1 MTTATLMQRYTEYN
15 DRLKAQGIKLI
26 AFECPACKQSIET
39 QPAPKG
45 DVWDSL
51 AECPQCNAMYMKI
64 TQGKKARGLI
74 TQVPANTTN

>member
-1 MTTATLMQRYTEYN
+1 MATSTLMQRYTEYN

-26 AFECPACKQSIET
+26 AFECPACKQAIET

-51 AECPQCNAMYMKI
+51 AECPHCNVMYMKI

-74 TQVPANTTN
+74 PQVPANTTD